1 MRRPLDPRDIPDELR
16 RRLGL
21 LDAVVIGLGSMIG
34 AGIFAA
40 LAPAA
45 YAAGSGLLLGLA
57 VAAVVAYCNAI
68 SSARL
73 AARYPAS
80 GGTYVYGR
88 MRLGDFWGYLAGWGF
103 VVGKTASCAAMALTV
118 GFYVWPAQ
126 AHAVAVAVVVAL
138 TAVNYAGIQK
148 SAWLTRSIVAV
159 VLVVLTAVVVAA
171 YGSGA
176 ADPARLD
183 IGVDAHVWGMLQAA
197 GLLFFAFAGYARIAT
212 LGEEVRDPARTIPR
226 AIPLALGITLAVY
239 AMVAVAVIA
248 VLGPQRLARA
258 AAPLSEAMR
267 VAGVN
272 WLIPVV
278 QIGAAV
284 AALGSLLALILGV
297 STDGIIRAGRTALD
311 VSAITGESVPVEVGP
326 GDEVFAGSINGLG
339 VLQVGV
345 TATAANNSLARIVH
359 IVEAEQVRKGASQRL
374 ADCIARPLVPSI
386 MIAAAL
392 IAGTGSVLG
401 NPLVW
406 IERALVVLVA
416 AAPCALAIAVP
427 VTVVASI
434 GAASRLGVLIK
445 GGAALETLG
454 TIRAVA
460 LDKTGT
466 LTANRPVVID
476 VATTNGATREEV
488 LAVAAALEAR
498 SEHPLAVAV
507 LAATQAT
514 TAASDV
520 QAVPGAGLIGRLD
533 GRVVRLGRPGWL
545 DAAELADHVA
555 CMQQAGATA
564 VLVERDQQLLGA
576 IAVRDEL
583 RPEAAEV
590 VAGLRTGGYQ
600 VTMLTGDNHA
610 TAAALAAQ
618 AGIEQVHAEL
628 RPEDKAHLVAQL
640 RARQP
645 TAMVGDGVNDA
656 PALAAADLGIAMG
669 AMGTD
674 VAIETADVAL
684 MGQDLRHLPQALDHA
699 RRSRQIMVQN
709 VGLSLSIITVLMPL
723 ALFGILGLAA
733 VVLVHEFTEVIV
745 IANGVRAG
753 RIKPLAGPPKTPD
766 RTIPG

>member
-21 LDAVVIGLGSMIG
+21 LNAVVIGLGSMIG

-239 AMVAVAVIA
+239 ALVAVAVIA

-297 STDGIIRAGRTALD
+297 SRTTLAMARDRHLPRWLAAVHPRFKVPFRA
-311 VSAITGESVPVEVGP
+311 E
-326 GDEVFAGSINGLG
+326 
-339 VLQVGV
+339 
-345 TATAANNSLARIVH
+345 
-359 IVEAEQVRKGASQRL
+359 
-374 ADCIARPLVPSI
+374 
-386 MIAAAL
+386 
-392 IAGTGSVLG
+392 
-401 NPLVW
+401 
-406 IERALVVLVA
+406 LVVG
-416 AAPCALAIAVP
+416 AV
-427 VTVVASI
+427 V
-434 GAASRLGVLIK
+434 
-445 GGAALETLG
+445 
-454 TIRAVA
+454 
-460 LDKTGT
+460 
-466 LTANRPVVID
+466 
-476 VATTNGATREEV
+476 
-488 LAVAAALEAR
+488 
-498 SEHPLAVAV
+498 
-507 LAATQAT
+507 
-514 TAASDV
+514 
-520 QAVPGAGLIGRLD
+520 
-533 GRVVRLGRPGWL
+533 
-545 DAAELADHVA
+545 
-555 CMQQAGATA
+555 
-564 VLVERDQQLLGA
+564 
-576 IAVRDEL
+576 
-583 RPEAAEV
+583 
-590 VAGLRTGGYQ
+590 
-600 VTMLTGDNHA
+600 
-610 TAAALAAQ
+610 AALAATADIRGAIGFSSFGVLVYYAIANASALTLGLDEGRPRRLIPLVGLIGCVVLAFALHRALGGIADDLPACAVANQ
-618 AGIEQVHAEL
+618 CGVVAAGTGQQ
-628 RPEDKAHLVAQL
+628 RPAKGRIGIHRNRRVVGVAQEDVGCI
-640 RARQP
+640 ARSGRP
-645 TAMVGDGVNDA
+645 DLTVGCPDRLD
-656 PALAAADLGIAMG
+656 
-669 AMGTD
+669 
-674 VAIETADVAL
+674 
-684 MGQDLRHLPQALDHA
+684 RHL
-699 RRSRQIMVQN
+699 
-709 VGLSLSIITVLMPL
+709 
-723 ALFGILGLAA
+723 ILGQRSGLVGADDRGAA
-733 VVLVHEFTEVIV
+733 QRFHR
-745 IANGVRAG
+745 G
-753 RIKPLAGPPKTPD
+753 
-766 RTIPG
+766 